1 MALHHNEDLAGIRL
15 GAIRGVKGVVI
26 GQHLSLSDRCSAY
39 PSRVRRF
46 RSKAS
51 RKSSV

>member
-1 MALHHNEDLAGIRL
+1 MALHRDEDLAGIRL
-15 GAIRGVKGVVI
+15 GAIRGVEGVVI